1 MKKYKICVYAICKN
15 EEMFVDRFYESVKDA
30 DKIFILDTGS
40 TDNTVE
46 KFKNKDKVIIK
57 SEIINPWRFD
67 IARNKSLE
75 MVDEDADICMCLDL
89 DEVLID
95 GWRDI
100 LEEVWEDNTTRLSYI
115 YNWSLNENN
124 NPKVTFYSEK
134 IHSRN
139 LYKWTH
145 PVHEILTLKE
155 NEIEV
160 RKITDKLV
168 INHYPDDTKSRG
180 SYLPLLELSVKEDPT
195 DDRNMHYLG
204 REYMF
209 YNRNNEAID
218 TLIKHLSLPKAT
230 WKDERAASMRFIG
243 RCYSRMNRYDEA
255 IMWYKK
261 AIKEA
266 PHLRDGYVE
275 LAILYNYL
283 KDYNKVIYY
292 TNKALKIKNRERVYI
307 NEIFSWDHTI
317 YDLRSIAYY
326 YTKKYK
332 ASLKN
337 INIALSLNPN
347 DERLINN
354 KKLIE
359 DKV

>member
-40 TDNTVE
+40 TDSTVE

-67 IARNKSLE
+67 VARNKSLE
-75 MVDEDADICMCLDL
+75 MVDEDTDICICLDL

-95 GWRDI
+95 NWRDI

-115 YNWSLNENN
+115 YNWSLDENN
-124 NPKVTFYSEK
+124 NPKVTFYGEK

-139 LYKWTH
+139 SYKWTH

-155 NEIEV
+155 NKKEV
-160 RKITDKLV
+160 RKTTDKLI

-180 SYLPLLELSVKEDPT
+180 SYLLLLELSVKEDST

-218 TLIKHLSLPKAT
+218 TLIKHLKLPKAT

-243 RCYSRMNRYDEA
+243 RCYQRMNRYDEA

-266 PHLRDGYVE
+266 PYLRDGYV
-275 LAILYNYL
+275 
-283 KDYNKVIYY
+283 
-292 TNKALKIKNRERVYI
+292 
-307 NEIFSWDHTI
+307 
-317 YDLRSIAYY
+317 
-326 YTKKYK
+326 
-332 ASLKN
+332 
-337 INIALSLNPN
+337 
-347 DERLINN
+347 
-354 KKLIE
+354 
-359 DKV
+359 

>member
-46 KFKNKDKVIIK
+46 KLKNKDKVIIK

-115 YNWSLNENN
+115 YNWSLDENN

-218 TLIKHLSLPKAT
+218 TLIKHLKLPKAT

-243 RCYSRMNRYDEA
+243 RCYQRMNRYEEA

-337 INIALSLNPN
+337 INIASTLNPN

>member
-15 EEMFVDRFYESVKDA
+15 EEKFADRFYESVKEA

-46 KFKNKDKVIIK
+46 KFKNKNKVIIK

-67 IARNKSLE
+67 VARNKSLE
-75 MVDEDADICMCLDL
+75 MVDEDTDICICLDL

-95 GWRDI
+95 NWRDI

-115 YNWSLNENN
+115 YNWSLDENN
-124 NPKVTFYSEK
+124 NPKVTFYGEK

-139 LYKWTH
+139 SYKWTH

-155 NEIEV
+155 NKKEV
-160 RKITDKLV
+160 RKTTDKLI

-180 SYLPLLELSVKEDPT
+180 SYLPLLELSVKEDST

-218 TLIKHLSLPKAT
+218 TLIKHLKLPKAT

-243 RCYSRMNRYDEA
+243 RCYQRMNRYDEA

-266 PHLRDGYVE
+266 PYLRDGYVE
-275 LAILYNYL
+275 LAILYNSL

-326 YTKKYK
+326 YIGKYK

-337 INIALSLNPN
+337 INIALSLNSN
-347 DERLINN
+347 DERLVNN
-354 KKLIE
+354 KKIIE
-359 DKV
+359 EKV

>member
-40 TDNTVE
+40 TDGTVE
-46 KFKNKDKVIIK
+46 KFKSKDKVIIK

-100 LEEVWEDNTTRLSYI
+100 LEEVWKENTTRLSYI
-115 YNWSLNENN
+115 YNWSLDENN

-134 IHSRN
+134 IHSRTP
-139 LYKWTH
+139 YKWTH

-160 RKITDKLV
+160 RKTTDKLV

-218 TLIKHLSLPKAT
+218 TLIKHLKLPKAT

-243 RCYSRMNRYDEA
+243 RCYSRMNRYEEA

-266 PHLRDGYVE
+266 PYLRDGYVE

-326 YTKKYK
+326 YTGKYK
-332 ASLKN
+332 ASIKS

-347 DERLINN
+347 DDRLINN

-359 DKV
+359 EKV